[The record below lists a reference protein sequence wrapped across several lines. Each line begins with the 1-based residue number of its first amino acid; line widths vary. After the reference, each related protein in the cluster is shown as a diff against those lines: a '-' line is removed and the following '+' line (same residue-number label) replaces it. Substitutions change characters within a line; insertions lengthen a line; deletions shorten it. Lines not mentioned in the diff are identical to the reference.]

1 MSKRTKIVAIIMA
14 TMMTIGMTGCG
25 GSKSSGKE
33 KLTVWSHLKTEEN
46 EAIQK
51 LASDWG
57 EKNNFEV
64 KVVEDS
70 GKMQDYKEAANSP
83 SGPDVYYGSPH
94 DNLGAFQKAD
104 LVSEVPSGMINESD
118 YTAKNVIDAVTIN
131 GKKYGL
137 PIAQEAIGLFY
148 NKKLVKEAPKTME
161 EVVSIGKEK
170 GFKFNVTDFYLT
182 YGLITAD
189 GGYIFKNNNGTLD
202 TKDLGLN
209 TPGTVAGYQFI
220 RDLVTKEKLMTAD
233 INDDIA
239 KDEFKQGK
247 TAFYISGPWNV
258 QEVKDA
264 GIDLGVCAIPTL
276 NGKTVTPFLGVQTAF
291 VNKNSTKQEK
301 SWDLIKYLNEN
312 NTEILVEK
320 GNRIPVTKSGQD
332 SDIFKNNTNISVFAN
347 SAKNA
352 IPMPNIPE
360 VQAIWDPAKNNIKSM
375 IAGDI
380 DAQTTAK
387 NIYDQVVEGIKQ
399 MK

>member
-1 MSKRTKIVAIIMA
+1 MSKRTKIVAIVMA
-14 TMMTIGMTGCG
+14 TAMMTMGLAGCG
-25 GSKSSGKE
+25 SKGSDKE
-33 KLTVWSHLKTEEN
+33 KLTVWSHLSTQEN
-46 EAIQK
+46 DAIQK

-57 EKNNFEV
+57 EKNKVEV

-70 GKMQDYKEAANSP
+70 GKMQDFKEAANSS
-83 SGPDVYYGSPH
+83 SGPDLYYGSPH

-104 LVSEVPSGMINESD
+104 LLAEVPSDMINESD
-118 YTAKNVIDAVTIN
+118 YTAKNVIDAVTIS
-131 GKKYGL
+131 GKKYAV

-202 TKDLGLN
+202 TKDIGLN
-209 TPGTVAGYQFI
+209 NAGTVAGFQFI
-220 RDLVTKEKLMTAD
+220 KDLVVKDKLMTAD

-258 QEVKDA
+258 QDVKDA
-264 GIDLGVCAIPTL
+264 GIDLGVCALPTL

-301 SWDLIKYLNEN
+301 AWDLIKYLNEN

-320 GNRIPVTKSGQD
+320 GNRIPVTKKGQD
-332 SDIFKNNTNISVFAN
+332 SDTFKKNENISVFAA

-352 IPMPNIPE
+352 TPMPNIPE
-360 VQAIWDPAKNNIKSM
+360 VQAIWDPAKDNIKSM
-375 IAGDI
+375 IADKI

-387 NIYDQVVEGIKQ
+387 NIYDQVQEGIKQ